1 MTRSN
6 IQWNAKQITKM
17 VKNGNLQFDNAVQR
31 GFVWDKKRMS
41 LLIDSMLRDYPIPP
55 MYTIK
60 VDETVNEKG
69 KKSAVY
75 DCLDGKQRCTTISRY
90 LSDEFVLG
98 DLDRVIDENGD
109 EVDISGY
116 LFSELP
122 EEFQDKIASYSLT
135 VYFFTEI
142 EEEEINEMMA
152 RLNNGKPLTAYEL
165 SRVKA
170 KDLETIK
177 SLANHSLFDEI
188 SNKGYACE
196 DIVVKSYAMLTEA
209 EPCLDTKAIRPMVEE
224 MELDDEDIT
233 MLESCFD
240 LIESVRDYIINDDSD
255 IILNR
260 KVAKKLITKTHL
272 ISLMP
277 LAYEVCNDDS
287 VSVEQF
293 AQFLQD
299 FFVGDPSKRDDYN
312 DACKNGVGHIPNV
325 RIRIDA
331 LEEEYNGFME
341 SIKAA

>member
-1 MTRSN
+1 MTKSN

-17 VKNGNLQFDNAVQR
+17 FNNGNLKFDNAVQR

-60 VDETVNEKG
+60 VDEIVNEKG
-69 KKSAVY
+69 KKTAIY
-75 DCLDGKQRCTTISRY
+75 DCLDGKQRCTTIASY
-90 LSDEFVLG
+90 LSNEFALG
-98 DLDRVIDENGD
+98 DLERIVAENGD
-109 EVDISGY
+109 EIDISGY

-142 EEEEINEMMA
+142 EEDEICEMMA

-170 KDLETIK
+170 KDLETIQ
-177 SLANHSLFDEI
+177 SLADHSLLDEI
-188 SNKGYACE
+188 NNKNYARE

-224 MELDDEDIT
+224 MELDEDDIT
-233 MLESCFD
+233 MLEGCFD
-240 LIESVRDYIINDDSD
+240 LIESARNYILSDDSD
-255 IILNR
+255 VTLN
-260 KVAKKLITKTHL
+260 KKIAKKLITKTHL
-272 ISLMP
+272 ISLMQ
-277 LAYEVCNDDS
+277 LAYDVCNDDD
-287 VSVEQF
+287 VTVEQF
-293 AQFLQD
+293 AEFLQD
-299 FFVGDPSKRDDYN
+299 FFVGEPSKRDDYN
-312 DACKNGVGHIPNV
+312 NACKNGVGHIPNV

-331 LEEEYNGFME
+331 LDEEYKKFMKNT
-341 SIKAA
+341 KAA